1 MGRIDQQLA
10 TYEFF
15 GGYSTSLSA
24 SEKAGVNQITTSGA
38 LPQGAAL
45 LDVGTA
51 SEVVQVVNCIPSG
64 GGQYVSTLASPT
76 TYAHTSG
83 CSVAPLSTSPSSVF
97 PFVQTVVMGEP
108 ITAEDYQ
115 QPLLFILTPRSQE
128 RRQFAQEKLI
138 TYTITAVLTSVV
150 PGTPS
155 GDIGEVAINTFYGW
169 MDQIADRIRTN
180 KILQTASYPQGAA
193 IKFGENFTV
202 EETHERVED
211 AVWLVARFNIESVE
225 QVHA

>member
-15 GGYSTSLSA
+15 GGYSTTLSA
-24 SEKAGVNQITTSGA
+24 SANAGVNQITTSGA

-45 LDVGTA
+45 LDVGTS
-51 SEVVQVVNCIPSG
+51 SEVVQVVNCLPS

-76 TYAHTSG
+76 LYAHASG

-108 ITAEDYQ
+108 VTAEDYQ
-115 QPLLFILTPRSQE
+115 QPLLFILAPRSQE

-138 TYTITAVLTSVV
+138 TYTITAVLTSVI
-150 PGTPS
+150 PGSPT
-155 GDIGEVAINTFYGW
+155 GDIGEVAINTFYAW
-169 MDQIADRIRTN
+169 MDQIANKIRTN
-180 KILQTASYPQGAA
+180 KILQTPSYPQGAA

-202 EETHERVED
+202 EETHERVEN
-211 AVWLVARFNIESVE
+211 AVWLIARFNIESVE